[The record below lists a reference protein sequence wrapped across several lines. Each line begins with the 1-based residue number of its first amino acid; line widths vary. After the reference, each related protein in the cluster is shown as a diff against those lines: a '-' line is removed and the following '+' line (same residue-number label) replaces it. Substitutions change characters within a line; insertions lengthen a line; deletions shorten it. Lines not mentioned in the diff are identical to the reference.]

1 MKWKAGL
8 GKNVAIIGL
17 GGLDHIGVKIARAL
31 GAEVTVLS
39 HSLKKQEDAKKIGA
53 DNFYS
58 TSDPKL
64 LRNLRGTLTL

>member
-17 GGLDHIGVKIARAL
+17 GGLDHIGVKIAHAL

-39 HSLKKQEDAKKIGA
+39 HSLKK
-53 DNFYS
+53 
-58 TSDPKL
+58 
-64 LRNLRGTLTL
+64 

>member
-17 GGLDHIGVKIARAL
+17 GGLDHIGVKIAHAL

-39 HSLKKQEDAKKIGA
+39 HSLNEKMSRKWELITFIPHLIP
-53 DNFYS
+53 NF
-58 TSDPKL
+58 
-64 LRNLRGTLTL
+64 